1 MRYLTLVIALSL
13 SPACQPA
20 PKAATS
26 TEGAGTA
33 AVPAGLS
40 SEDEAAIR
48 AVDSAWGRAASAGD
62 ADALTA
68 LYTSDATLLP
78 PNEPAARGD
87 AVKKYNGRYGQSL
100 LGAVRT
106 HDRGR
111 GGSWRFG
118 LFGWDLPRNP
128 DSEEG
133 WGQAPRQ
140 QTKESFWRCSRSR
153 RTGHG
158 RSCTTCGVQTLRPRG
173 NSSSLSARLPP
184 AACPQPTVNRPSTES
199 RNTAVQRQQ
208 TGRQRGDLRSLALLR
223 ATPRATTGRTTA

>member
-87 AVKKYNGRYGQSL
+87 AVKKYMADMAKAFSGPFEL
-100 LGAVRT
+100 TTEAV
-106 HDRGR
+106 
-111 GGSWRFG
+111 
-118 LFGWDLPRNP
+118 
-128 DSEEG
+128 EG
-133 WGQAPRQ
+133 
-140 QTKESFWRCSRSR
+140 
-153 RTGHG
+153 
-158 RSCTTCGVQTLRPRG
+158 
-173 NSSSLSARLPP
+173 
-184 AACPQPTVNRPSTES
+184 
-199 RNTAVQRQQ
+199 
-208 TGRQRGDLRSLALLR
+208 RGDLAYSVGTYRVTL
-223 ATPRATTGRTTA
+223 TPRKAGAKPLPTDEGKFLEVLKKQADGSWKIVHDMWSSNAPAARQ